1 MVLGIQH
8 TALFFA
14 AINNKPGVCLPLIA
28 KGADLRVKN
37 SPSNQ
42 SPLSHY
48 GFSAYPH
55 PAPLVK
61 AQRVAELEAAFR
73 AGCHPSQPHKD
84 ENWAKRWPPDECV
97 DGRFSSVSCP
107 AIALWNASPRFAAA
121 AGGRAISKGAPTTLL
136 LVSNGPGLS
145 RAPSSPE
152 CCTHLQYFPLASQL
166 GGIEQEAVCRSGFIA
181 PSSGR
186 VRGHC
191 EAAHGGCDQGGGGGE
206 AGAGAGRATGAAGSL
221 LL

>member
-14 AINNKPGVCLPLIA
+14 AINNKPGLCLPSIA
-28 KGADLRVKN
+28 KGADLRVRN

-73 AGCHPSQPHKD
+73 AGCHPSQVRPRKD
-84 ENWAKRWPPDECV
+84 ENWAKRWPPDECGERAARLV
-97 DGRFSSVSCP
+97 RRALQQRELSSDRVVERVAKIRCS
-107 AIALWNASPRFAAA
+107 
-121 AGGRAISKGAPTTLL
+121 GGRESHLEWNTHHAPPC
-136 LVSNGPGLS
+136 VQRS
-145 RAPSSPE
+145 RALSL
-152 CCTHLQYFPLASQL
+152 HLPIQS
-166 GGIEQEAVCRSGFIA
+166 
-181 PSSGR
+181 
-186 VRGHC
+186 
-191 EAAHGGCDQGGGGGE
+191 AAHTCNTF
-206 AGAGAGRATGAAGSL
+206 R
-221 LL
+221 